1 LTPVLI
7 LLASY
12 QGTEFLDQQLL
23 SIRQQTHVDWHLL
36 IHNDGADPKTQAMV
50 EEHSKQD
57 QRIEWLNEAVSTWRG
72 ACGNFAYLMD
82 EAQKRNCH
90 YFALSD
96 QDDVWDSNKLERQL
110 AALKEREVEVG
121 AWTPLLLHTDL
132 RVVNS
137 KLNTIAT
144 SFNGMHC
151 FDPTPTLASL
161 LAQNSVTGCSCVGNQ
176 ALLEIALP
184 VPESA
189 AMHDWWLALCATGAG
204 ELLYLNE
211 PTVCYR
217 QHANNAI
224 GARIGFKDRRMWD
237 FFRTTVQ
244 RARRAFQASFCQA
257 QALSDR
263 LPEHSAAQVTLHAY
277 SNLLKVGRR
286 QRYLLYRQLAIR
298 RAGRLAQWQFFFQ
311 LMFQP
316 IAPAN

>member
-12 QGTEFLDQQLL
+12 RGAEFLDQQVL
-23 SIRQQTHVDWHLL
+23 SIRRQTHVDWQLL
-36 IHNDGADPKTQAMV
+36 IHNDGADPEMQALV
-50 EEHSKQD
+50 EEHSRQD
-57 QRIEWLNEAVSTWRG
+57 QRIEWLTEVVSTRRG

-90 YFALSD
+90 YFALAD
-96 QDDVWDSNKLERQL
+96 QDDVWDGNKLERQL
-110 AALKEREVEVG
+110 TALKDREIEVG
-121 AWTPLLLHTDL
+121 ACTPLLLHTDL
-132 RVVNS
+132 RVVNVQ
-137 KLNTIAT
+137 LATIAE
-144 SFNGMHC
+144 SFIGLRC
-151 FDPTPTLASL
+151 LDPTPPLASL

-176 ALLEIALP
+176 ALLKVALP

-189 AMHDWWLALCATGAG
+189 AMHDWWLALCASSAG

-224 GARIGFKDRRMWD
+224 GTRVGFKNRHTWD

-244 RARRAFQASFCQA
+244 RARKAFQASFFQA

-263 LPEHSAAQVTLHAY
+263 LPLNSAAQVTLQAY
-277 SNLLKVGRR
+277 INLLKVGRR
-286 QRYLLYRQLAIR
+286 QRYSLYRQLAIR
-298 RAGRLAQWQFFFQ
+298 RAGRLAQWQFVCQ
-311 LMFQP
+311 LMLQP
-316 IAPAN
+316 VAPAN